1 MQRYLFTLS
10 HSIMF
15 LRSWLFFVYILNY
28 KTFVSSLK
36 WWFLVLFRTRGKM
49 ITKSIN
55 FRISRQKIKIFSTK
69 YLVLILDENL
79 TFKNHL
85 INLKIKLNRANCLLA
100 YLIRY
105 YVKPLLLRSTYGAI
119 FDSHLRYGCQIW
131 GQTESCAVKNIET
144 QDNKALRI
152 INFVLKQR
160 IYIKIRK

>member
-1 MQRYLFTLS
+1 
-10 HSIMF
+10 
-15 LRSWLFFVYILNY
+15 
-28 KTFVSSLK
+28 
-36 WWFLVLFRTRGKM
+36 M

-79 TFKNHL
+79 TFKNHF

>member
-1 MQRYLFTLS
+1 
-10 HSIMF
+10 
-15 LRSWLFFVYILNY
+15 
-28 KTFVSSLK
+28 
-36 WWFLVLFRTRGKM
+36 M

-55 FRISRQKIKIFSTK
+55 FRISRQKTKIFSTK

-79 TFKNHL
+79 TFKNYL

-105 YVKPLLLRSTYGAI
+105 YVKPLMLHSTYWAI

-131 GQTESCAVKNIET
+131 RQTESCAVKNIET